1 MKLIVDENLLS
12 FKVLEQKIFDYVC
25 ELGRQITQ
33 QILEAYDTEL
43 AESRDKKHYR
53 GKGKRKTC
61 IKTVYGEVEYKRTVY
76 RTKTEQGENAY
87 VYLLDE
93 AMQMNKIG
101 LISTNLA
108 EKIAM
113 TVTESPYRVTAE
125 TISTTCGQTISSS
138 GVWNMMQ
145 RLGERIDEEE
155 QYAVKEMH
163 ADRTQGEKII
173 PVLFEEMDGIWLH
186 MQDSSH
192 KRMKKQE
199 MKVFRYMDDD
209 FMTACLEDNYEAV
222 ELILRIV
229 LGQED
234 ITIKSIRVQDSMKN
248 LQGRSAILDVHA
260 VDNTGK
266 EFDCEIQRSDK
277 GAGVK
282 RARHNSSLL
291 DAHILKPG
299 EDTENI
305 PDTYVIFITEND
317 VMKGKQPIYPVE
329 RYITIG
335 EEKVLFGDGSHIL
348 YVNGKYRGDGEVGK
362 LMHDFSCTDPDDMN
376 YEILAKKARYF
387 KQDEK
392 GVATMCKLME
402 DMRSEAAHDKVKEK
416 AILMLKNGKI
426 SFDEISVFFSEL
438 SDEEIEE
445 IKSKI
450 MQLA

>member
-1 MKLIVDENLLS
+1 
-12 FKVLEQKIFDYVC
+12 
-25 ELGRQITQ
+25 
-33 QILEAYDTEL
+33 
-43 AESRDKKHYR
+43 
-53 GKGKRKTC
+53 
-61 IKTVYGEVEYKRTVY
+61 
-76 RTKTEQGENAY
+76 
-87 VYLLDE
+87 
-93 AMQMNKIG
+93 MQMDKIG

-113 TVTESPYRVTAE
+113 TVTEASYRVTAE
-125 TISTTCGQTISSS
+125 TISNTCGQTISSS

-163 ADRTQGEKII
+163 ADRAQGEKVI

-186 MQDSSH
+186 MQNSNH
-192 KRMKKQE
+192 RKMKKQE

-291 DAHILKPG
+291 DAHIL
-299 EDTENI
+299 
-305 PDTYVIFITEND
+305 
-317 VMKGKQPIYPVE
+317 
-329 RYITIG
+329 
-335 EEKVLFGDGSHIL
+335 

-402 DMRSEAAHDKVKEK
+402 DMRNEAAHEAAHK
-416 AILMLKNGKI
+416 AERESARKTAKRFLKMGK
-426 SFDEISVFFSEL
+426 L
-438 SDEEIEE
+438 SHEEIADGTGLPLEEVKALEEE
-445 IKSKI
+445 I
-450 MQLA
+450 MHLV